1 MTDYDR
7 HFKLTETR
15 DHEIVVFEEQ
25 YRSLRREILDRQQR
39 RFFIVAGAA
48 LGIPS
53 VSGLKIAGVMEG
65 TFLYIVPLVVV
76 AMSFLFVIEVN
87 GIARAGRFIELR
99 IENQFKN
106 VAGWEHYLKDLK
118 EANELTPSVVKVANS
133 SFLVLMAVYFVFSTI
148 ISTSGLWYRDVGV
161 SGDFFEAA
169 QTSGAFWSLIY
180 LVIMSATFIAWTYG
194 MWPHLKFSAETQ
206 K

>member
-1 MTDYDR
+1 MSDYDR

-99 IENQFKN
+99 IENRFKN

-118 EANELTPSVVKVANS
+118 AANELTPSVVKVANS
-133 SFLVLMAVYFVFSTI
+133 SFLILMAVYFVFS
-148 ISTSGLWYRDVGV
+148 SLVFASRLWFREVGDE
-161 SGDFFEAA
+161 GRFFEAA
-169 QTSGAFWSLIY
+169 QTSGAFWSVTYSVFMLA
-180 LVIMSATFIAWTYG
+180 VFVAWIHE